1 MSSVELLSADPD
13 ELERRHDELNA
24 LLEDLAD
31 RRETGPALAGS
42 RGLVDFWMRKGHLA
56 EGRRQLERLLA
67 AGDAPP
73 EARAAGLAAAGTL
86 AFRQGDD
93 DGAGRFYRESA
104 EIARGAAA
112 DAVLAWA
119 LGGLS
124 RVALRAG
131 ECARTRELALEALG
145 LASDEA
151 SGLGARHMLAAAARC
166 EGDYTRAEE
175 LYGET
180 LELSRRLGARG
191 VEAGELLNLGF
202 MALHLDERER
212 AIERF
217 RESLEL
223 AAELDDDYLT
233 PYCLLGAGA
242 SAAIRGDHAAAACLL
257 AAAKAAFDA
266 TGAAIDPGSAE
277 EFDSQ
282 VAQARRALG
291 EAFDDAW
298 AEGSHLTVAEALAR
312 TQAAA

>member
-13 ELERRHDELNA
+13 ELERRHDELDA
-24 LLEDLAD
+24 LLEGLAE
-31 RRETGPALAGS
+31 RRETGPALAAA

-56 EGRRQLERLLA
+56 EGRRQLDGLLA

-73 EARAAGLAAAGTL
+73 EARAAGLAASATL

-93 DGAGRFYRESA
+93 DAARHFYEESA
-104 EIARGAAA
+104 EVARSAG
-112 DAVLAWA
+112 DDGVLAWA

-131 ECARTRELALEALG
+131 ECARTRELAQEALG
-145 LASDEA
+145 LALDEA

-166 EGDYTRAEE
+166 EGDYQRAEE

-180 LELSRRLGARG
+180 LELSRRLGARS

-202 MALHLDERER
+202 VALHVDERER
-212 AIERF
+212 ALERF
-217 RESLEL
+217 RQSLEL

-233 PYCLLGAGA
+233 PYCLIGAGT
-242 SAAIRGDHAAAACLL
+242 SATIRGDNVEAARLL
-257 AAAKAAFDA
+257 SAAKAAFDA

-277 EFDSQ
+277 EFDAH
-282 VAQARRALG
+282 VAHARRELG
-291 EAFDDAW
+291 EEFDTVW
-298 AEGSHLTVAEALAR
+298 AEGRRLTPADALAR